1 MALIDSSL
9 FTLLI
14 ASANVG
20 ARDITL
26 IFLQAW
32 AESESGIVSVT
43 INWSRSE
50 FDILL
55 TASPERTG
63 WTI

>member
-26 IFLQAW
+26 IFLLAL
-32 AESESGIVSVT
+32 AESESGMVSVT
-43 INWSRSE
+43 TN
-50 FDILL
+50 
-55 TASPERTG
+55 
-63 WTI
+63 